1 MDVFKQQTV
10 LLLVLTL
17 MLAGCGASPT
27 AIAPTAAKSAVQA
40 SDNEFT
46 PVYEETMAAGQFTI
60 KIYRNRLEQ
69 WHKTVFGNW
78 KLDAS
83 LPLANVT
90 SVDIKKPLLGAKRLV
105 LHLVNGA
112 SVEFEFAQPEKV
124 REILM
129 GLKK

>member
-1 MDVFKQQTV
+1 MFKQPILLP
-10 LLLVLTL
+10 LLLTL
-17 MLAGCGASPT
+17 LLAGCGVSPT
-27 AIAPTAAKSAVQA
+27 TIAPTTAKSAVQA

-46 PVYEETMAAGQFTI
+46 PVYEETLAAGQFSI

-78 KLDAS
+78 KLDAT

-105 LHLVNGA
+105 LHLANGA
-112 SVEFEFAQPEKV
+112 AAEFEFAQPEKV